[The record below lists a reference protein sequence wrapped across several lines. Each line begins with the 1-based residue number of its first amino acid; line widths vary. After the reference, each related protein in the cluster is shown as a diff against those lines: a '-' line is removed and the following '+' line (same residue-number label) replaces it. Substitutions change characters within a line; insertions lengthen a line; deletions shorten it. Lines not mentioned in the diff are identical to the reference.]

1 MEQDYSGKLRQ
12 WRVAYLIPT
21 DEKCKL
27 NYATICGLIFSK
39 VKRQENSMIY
49 SMTAYAR
56 KEIKADWGT
65 AVWEIRSVN
74 QRYLETYFR
83 MPEQFRGLEPV
94 LRERFRKRLARG
106 KVECNL
112 RFEAN
117 PAAQGDLS
125 INEALANQVI
135 NAAKQVMTLTGDENR
150 INPFQIMQWPGV
162 METPEQDMDAIN
174 KDLLAGFDAA
184 LSEFIEARGREGD
197 NMKALIEQRLTAIT
211 EEVVKVRA
219 RMPEILTWQRE
230 RLLGKFEE
238 AKIELDA
245 SRVEQELI
253 VLAQKS
259 DVAEEL
265 DRLDSHVKEAT
276 NILKK
281 GGAVGRRLDFMMQE
295 FNRES
300 NTLASKSIS
309 TDITA
314 SGVELKVLIEQMREQ
329 IQNIE

>member
-1 MEQDYSGKLRQ
+1 
-12 WRVAYLIPT
+12 
-21 DEKCKL
+21 
-27 NYATICGLIFSK
+27 
-39 VKRQENSMIY
+39 MIY

-56 KEIKADWGT
+56 KEVKGDWGT
-65 AVWEIRSVN
+65 AIWEIRSVN

-83 MPEQFRGLEPV
+83 LPEQFRGLEPV
-94 LRERFRKRLARG
+94 LRERFRQRLARG
-106 KVECNL
+106 KVECHL
-112 RFEAN
+112 RYEAN
-117 PAAQGDLS
+117 PAAKSELN

-135 NAAKQVMTLTGDENR
+135 KAANQIMHMTGELSR

-162 METPEQDMDAIN
+162 METPEQDMDSIN
-174 KDLLAGFDAA
+174 KALLAGFDEAIV
-184 LSEFIEARGREGD
+184 EFIDARGREGD
-197 NMKALIEQRLTAIT
+197 NMKALIEQRLTAIS

-219 RMPEILTWQRE
+219 RMPEILQWQRE
-230 RLLGKFEE
+230 RLLNKFEE

-245 SRVEQELI
+245 TRVEQELI
-253 VLAQKS
+253 LLAQKS

-265 DRLDSHVKEAT
+265 DRLDSHIKEAR
-276 NILKK
+276 NVLKK
-281 GGAVGRRLDFMMQE
+281 GGACGRKLDFMMQE